1 MIEKRV
7 SIRYAR
13 ALMTAAKDT
22 NKIEEVYQDLLLIN
36 SIFESS
42 KEFVAVFRSPV
53 VPNSKKRKLIKEIFE
68 NRITDLTFSIM
79 DLIIKKNRESLI
91 FSIYKEFE
99 GLYFEFKNLIPIDIT
114 TATEIDESTKNNVLQ
129 KLNEITGKSIVPN
142 FIIDSKIKGGIK
154 VKIDTWVYDASIENK
169 LNQLYHKLT
178 VGVL

>member
-13 ALMTAAKDT
+13 ALMTAAKDM
-22 NKIEEVYQDLLLIN
+22 NKIEEVYQDLILIN

-42 KEFVAVFRSPV
+42 KEFIAVFRSPV

-68 NRITDLTFSIM
+68 NRITDLTFSVI
-79 DLIIKKNRESLI
+79 DLIISKNRENLM

-99 GLYFEFKNLIPIDIT
+99 GLYFEFKNMIPIDIT
-114 TATEIDESTKNNVLQ
+114 TAVEIDDNTRNNVLQ

-169 LNQLYHKLT
+169 LHQLYQKLT
-178 VGVL
+178 VGV